1 MKITDGS
8 VQGLKMKLPKS
19 LNIFGIKVKL
29 KIDEKLPF
37 NIAAQYEPGKET
49 ISLNAL
55 HETDKELLHSLL
67 HECGHALFYRVSIQQ
82 AVSFEVHEF
91 IVNNYATMLL
101 ENFDVKPKCT
111 KK

>member
-1 MKITDGS
+1 
-8 VQGLKMKLPKS
+8 MKLPKFMTV
-19 LNIFGIKVKL
+19 FGLKVKL
-29 KIDEKLPF
+29 KIDDKLPL
-37 NIAAQYEPGKET
+37 NVAAQYEPSKAV
-49 ISLNAL
+49 ISLNTI
-55 HETDKELLHSLL
+55 HENDKELLHSLL

-101 ENFDVKPKCT
+101 ENFDVKPKCL

>member
-1 MKITDGS
+1 
-8 VQGLKMKLPKS
+8 MKLPKF
-19 LNIFGIKVKL
+19 LNVFGQKVKL
-29 KIDEKLPF
+29 KIDDNLPL
-37 NIAAQYEPGKET
+37 NIAAQYDINKVQ
-49 ISLNAL
+49 ISLNSI
-55 HETDKELLHSLL
+55 HETDDELLHSLL

-101 ENFDVKPKCT
+101 EHFEIKQKI